1 MKRVSLSI
9 LFACFFCQC
18 SFAQTVPIN
27 PRDIN
32 RSGQTN
38 VDPDRV
44 RTLRPA
50 DLQVT
55 ECSIVSTG
63 WDDVKK
69 KFFIQV
75 SFKIKNT
82 GELPAGATTLKAF
95 YKIPSSTGTTYTCS
109 SSLPVGRLANGQVFG
124 KVYTFYE
131 PIGRFRRGQQVD
143 FWMKADTGNAVAE
156 SVETNN
162 QSALIIITV
171 PVR

>member
-1 MKRVSLSI
+1 MKRVSLSVF
-9 LFACFFCQC
+9 FACLFCHY
-18 SFAQTVPIN
+18 SFSQTVPIN

-32 RSGQTN
+32 PSGQTN

-50 DLQVT
+50 DLQVI
-55 ECSIVSTG
+55 ECSVVSTG
-63 WDDVKK
+63 WDDTNK

-82 GELPAGATTLKAF
+82 GELPAGATTLKAY
-95 YKIPSSTGTTYTCS
+95 YKIPSSTGTTYTCI
-109 SSLPVGRLANGQVFG
+109 SSLPVGRLVNGQVFG

-131 PIGRFRRGQQVD
+131 PIGRFRPGQQLD
-143 FWMKADTGNAVAE
+143 FWMKADAGNAVAE

-162 QSALIIITV
+162 QSALIIITT
-171 PVR
+171 PAR